1 MLATRVRSSGRTAAY
16 PSSHAGGRLASSI
29 AGAGE
34 RVTPPAR
41 PTIAR
46 STAVFAF
53 WTAASRVAGLV
64 REIVAAALFGT
75 VGPINAFV
83 IAFQVPNLLRS
94 LVADSALSAAFVPV
108 FTELEEKGRRAEA
121 RRLAGALIGLIS
133 LGLGLI
139 SVLAILLA
147 PWIMDVVA
155 PGLTG
160 ELHDEAV
167 TLSQI
172 MFPIV
177 VLLGLTGLAMGILQ
191 AAGQFAPTAFV
202 PVLWNAMILVSL
214 AIAPL
219 MPSGDGVTIYAI
231 GIVCGTVMQ
240 LAYLVPRL
248 KGRGPFPISLG
259 LRNPHVRKVLRL
271 MLPVTLGLGLINV
284 NALVDSAFATLVGPQ
299 SVRAIDAAFRLYILP
314 QGIFSVAISTVL
326 FPTISRLV
334 ARGDLDEMRSTLA
347 GGLRQIF
354 FMLAPASA
362 FLLVLSEPVTR
373 LVYQRGEFN
382 AASTMLTGQA
392 LLYFTL
398 GLAFN
403 GASLLLIRA
412 FFSLQKPWF
421 PTRVALGAMFLNAVL
436 DAAFYKP
443 LGTPGIPLST
453 SISSFASFVA
463 LAWYLRRELRGIEAP
478 RVIDGILRAV
488 IASALLAAFAWS
500 IWRVLDDALGRS
512 LPAQLLTVTTAL
524 IGALAAY
531 LAAAFA
537 FRMPELGSL
546 ARLARPLP

>member
-1 MLATRVRSSGRTAAY
+1 VAVAR
-16 PSSHAGGRLASSI
+16 
-29 AGAGE
+29 AGA
-34 RVTPPAR
+34 RSTPPAR
-41 PTIAR
+41 PTVGR

-53 WTAASRVAGLV
+53 WTAASRVAGLA

-75 VGPINAFV
+75 RGSINAFV

-108 FTELEEKGRRAEA
+108 FTELEERGRRAEA

-133 LGLGLI
+133 LALGLL
-139 SVLAILLA
+139 SVLAIVLA

-155 PGLTG
+155 PGLDG
-160 ELHDEAV
+160 DLHDEAV

-191 AAGQFAPTAFV
+191 AAGQFGPTAFV
-202 PVLWNAMILVSL
+202 PVLWNAVILVAL

-219 MPSGDGVTIYAI
+219 MPSGDRVTVYAI
-231 GIVCGTVMQ
+231 GIVCGTVVQ

-248 KGRGPFPISLG
+248 KGRGPFPLALG
-259 LRNPHVRKVLRL
+259 LRNPHVRRVLRL

-284 NALVDSAFATLVGPQ
+284 NALVDSAFATLVGPE

-334 ARGDLDEMRSTLA
+334 ARGDLDGMRTTLA

-362 FLLVLSEPVTR
+362 FFLVLAEPVTR
-373 LVYQRGEFN
+373 LVYQRGEFD
-382 AASTMLTGQA
+382 AASTVLTGEA
-392 LLYFTL
+392 LLFFTL

-403 GASLLLIRA
+403 GAALLLIRA

-421 PTRVALGAMFLNAVL
+421 PTRVALGAMLLNAIL

-443 LGTPGIPLST
+443 LGTAGIPLAT
-453 SISSFASFVA
+453 SIASFASFLA
-463 LAWYLRRELRGIEAP
+463 LVWYLRRELGGIEGA
-478 RVIDGILRAV
+478 RVLDGVLRAT

-500 IWRVLDDALGRS
+500 VWRVLDDALGQG
-512 LPAQLLTVTTAL
+512 LLAQLVAVGTAL
-524 IGALAAY
+524 VAALAAY

-537 FRMPELGSL
+537 LRMPELGAL
-546 ARLARPLP
+546 ARLARPLR